1 MRTHRPAAVLAASIL
16 LLTGAAIAAPSAY
29 AGPSAPGATQAK
41 DRNTDFNGDGYDD
54 VLIGAPGA
62 TIDSKQGAGFVTV
75 QYGSRS
81 GLGTSPSAVF
91 SQNTAGV
98 RGAAETGDAFGQSV
112 ATGDLNGDGYDDA
125 VVGVPGEDIEPVGD
139 AGGAVV
145 LWGSP
150 QGLTG
155 ADSDWLQAAEP
166 RASARFGSALAAA
179 HFSPDVPGDELAVTD
194 RYDLIL
200 FRYEPALLKKD
211 AAPLAPA
218 QRENVIPAEPGHE
231 IDPKS
236 LTTGDYDGNGL
247 ADLVVSGTT
256 TGTNPGEGWSACFS
270 GQVQG
275 LRFERSLRGGPVVA
289 SGDINGDGYDDLVT
303 GTPSR
308 PDTTGGGA
316 LDGGVVGVYY
326 GSAGDG
332 PVVGAAG
339 PGTEPVWWT
348 QDSPGVPGVSEQGDG
363 WGSDLS
369 VADTDGDGYA
379 DVAIG
384 APLEDI
390 GAPDPDL
397 SRGDAGAVWVLRGAA
412 GGLTVSGVRS
422 WDQDSG
428 EVLGVPETNDHWG
441 GQVRLIDPD
450 GDGRFGLLA
459 AAPGEDVFNG
469 VVWVLPAGQ
478 GGVTA
483 TGSWTFD
490 GGSLGAPRTHAHLG
504 EAIDE

>member
-1 MRTHRPAAVLAASIL
+1 MRTYRSAAVLAASIL

-29 AGPSAPGATQAK
+29 AGPSAPGAVRAH
-41 DRNTDFNGDGYDD
+41 DRNTDFNGDGYED

-62 TIDSKQGAGFVTV
+62 TIGSKWGAGFVTV

-98 RGAAETGDAFGQSV
+98 RGAAEAGDAFGQSV

-125 VVGVPGEDIEPVGD
+125 IIGVPGEDIEPVAD

-155 ADSDWLQAAEP
+155 TDSDWLQADEP
-166 RASARFGSALAAA
+166 SASAGFGSALAAA
-179 HFSPDVPGDELAVTD
+179 HFSPDIPGDELAVTD
-194 RYDLIL
+194 RSDLMLLRYD
-200 FRYEPALLKKD
+200 PAPTKKD
-211 AAPLAPA
+211 TAPLAPA
-218 QRENVIPAEPGHE
+218 QRESVIPAEPGHE

-247 ADLVVSGTT
+247 ADLMVSGTAA
-256 TGTNPGEGWSACFS
+256 GPNHGEGWSAYFS

-275 LRFERSLRGGPVVA
+275 LRFERSLRGGPAVA

-303 GTPSR
+303 GTPRR
-308 PDTTGGGA
+308 PDATSGGA

-348 QDSPGVPGVSEQGDG
+348 QDSPGVPGVSEEGDR

-379 DVAIG
+379 DVAVG
-384 APLEDI
+384 APLEDV
-390 GAPDPDL
+390 GAPGSDP
-397 SRGDAGAVWVLRGAA
+397 SRLDTGAVWVLRGAA
-412 GGLTVSGVRS
+412 GGLTAAGARS
-422 WDQDSG
+422 WDQDSAD
-428 EVLGVPETNDHWG
+428 VPGVPETGDQWG

-459 AAPGEDVFNG
+459 AAPGEDMSNG
-469 VVWVLPAGQ
+469 VVWVLPAGR

-490 GGSLGAPRTHAHLG
+490 GGSLGAPRTEARFG
-504 EAIDE
+504 EAVDE